1 MAIVSA
7 RHWWSLAIRGLL
19 AIIFGVLAF
28 LVPGAAITGLTLA
41 FGAYA
46 FVAGAFAMGFAIRTG
61 RTEERWG
68 AVLFE
73 GIVGVVA
80 GIFTFLMPAMTAL
93 VLVTLIAAW
102 SILTGAAQ
110 IAAAIRL
117 RKTIKG
123 EWLLALAGTASMAF
137 GVILLIAPIAGAIV
151 LTWWIGAYA
160 FVFGI
165 LQIVLAFKL
174 RGRDK
179 RETMPGA
186 VPRAA

>member
-1 MAIVSA
+1 MALVFA
-7 RHWWSLAIRGLL
+7 RNWWSLAIRGLL
-19 AIIFGVLAF
+19 AVIFGVLAF
-28 LVPGAAITGLTLA
+28 LAPGAALTGLTLA

-46 FVAGAFAMGFAIRTG
+46 LVAGSFAIAFAVRAG
-61 RTEERWG
+61 RADERWG

-80 GIFTFLMPAMTAL
+80 GIFTFLMPTMTAL

-110 IAAAIRL
+110 IATAIRL
-117 RKTIKG
+117 RKTIRH
-123 EWLLALAGTASMAF
+123 EWFLALAGIASIAF
-137 GVILLIAPIAGAIV
+137 GVILLIAPVAGAIV

-160 FVFGI
+160 LVFGI

-174 RGRDK
+174 RGWGR
-179 RETMPGA
+179 REDVPGA